1 MEDAF
6 MTLPIWATDPESLL
20 LTEKQYE
27 ELPDHVRRSIEVIDN
42 HVIFLHSGSVEHSR
56 VARRLADVVERA
68 RPPAPC
74 LSVSTEVDM
83 HYAKRHQ
90 DAEGNLFS
98 FRRPD
103 VTVHRCLERGAKLD
117 TRSVLIA
124 VEIVSP
130 GSERTDH
137 VQKVAE
143 YASEQVPVYLVI
155 TLDGKLYVKHVVEY
169 RLDWS
174 RRAYQIAAV
183 HDGEIIITDPFPFS
197 VTFAE
202 LDRE

>member
-1 MEDAF
+1 

-56 VARRLADVVERA
+56 VARRLADAIERA

-74 LSVSTEVDM
+74 ISVSTEVDM

-103 VTVHRCLERGAKLD
+103 VTVHRCLERGAELD
-117 TRSVLIA
+117 ARSALIA
-124 VEIVSP
+124 IEIVSP
-130 GSERTDH
+130 GSERTDL

-143 YASEQVPVYLVI
+143 YAREQVPVYLVV
-155 TLDGKLYVKHVVEY
+155 TLDDKLYVKHVQEY

-174 RRAYQIAAV
+174 KRAYQLVAV
-183 HDGEIIITDPFPFS
+183 HDSELELTDPFPFT

>member
-1 MEDAF
+1 

-20 LTEKQYE
+20 LTEEQYE
-27 ELPDHVRRSIEVIDN
+27 ELPDHVRRSVEVIDN
-42 HVIFLHSGSVEHSR
+42 HVVFLHSGSVEHSR
-56 VARRLADVVERA
+56 VARRLADVIERA

-74 LSVSTEVDM
+74 IAVSTEVDM
-83 HYAKRHQ
+83 HYAKHHQ
-90 DAEGNLFS
+90 DAKGTVFS

-117 TRSVLIA
+117 TRQVLVA

-130 GSERTDH
+130 GSEQTDL

-143 YASEQVPVYLVI
+143 YAREQIPLYLVI
-155 TLDGKLYVKHVVEY
+155 TLDDKLFVKHVQEF

-174 RRAYQIAAV
+174 RRAYQLVAV
-183 HDGEIIITDPFPFS
+183 HDGELDITDPFPFF
-197 VTFAE
+197 VMFAE

>member
-1 MEDAF
+1 

-56 VARRLADVVERA
+56 VARRLAAVIEQA
-68 RPPAPC
+68 RPPVPC
-74 LSVSTEVDM
+74 VSVSTEVDM
-83 HYAKRHQ
+83 HYAKRRQ

-117 TRSVLIA
+117 SGSALIA

-130 GSERTDH
+130 GSERTDL

-143 YASEQVPVYLVI
+143 YAREQIPVYLVI
-155 TLDGKLYVKHVVEY
+155 TLDDKLYVKHVQEY

-174 RRAYQIAAV
+174 RRAYQLVTV
-183 HDGEIIITDPFPFS
+183 HDGEIVVTDPFPFS

>member
-1 MEDAF
+1 

-56 VARRLADVVERA
+56 VARRLADVIERA
-68 RPPAPC
+68 RPPVPC
-74 LSVSTEVDM
+74 IAVSTEVDM
-83 HYAKRHQ
+83 YYAKRQQ

-103 VTVHRCLERGAKLD
+103 VTVHRCLERGTKLD
-117 TRSVLIA
+117 TGSALIA

-130 GSERTDH
+130 GSERTDL

-143 YASEQVPVYLVI
+143 YAREQIPVYLVI
-155 TLDGKLYVKHVVEY
+155 TLDDKLYVKHVQEY

-174 RRAYQIAAV
+174 RRAYQLVTV
-183 HDGEIIITDPFPFS
+183 HDGEIVITDPFPFS